1 MVIDIDDDDYYYY
14 YDDDDGDDGDDD
26 DDDGDDV
33 GRLVATLFFLLAR
46 TRIVRTDFQF
56 YQSSNP
62 NYPRAFCV
70 NGSTGLLE
78 KQHTQSHTHHLFS
91 SLETNLNPNDPKQK
105 MFFSIQSQRQWEIQ
119 GPKIELLGWGI
130 SRCNSLYI
138 LGGFI
143 PVRK

>member
-1 MVIDIDDDDYYYY
+1 MMMIIIID
-14 YDDDDGDDGDDD
+14 DDDDGDDGDDD

-78 KQHTQSHTHHLFS
+78 KQHTQSHTHTPFVLFFRDKS
-91 SLETNLNPNDPKQK
+91 QSKRSKTKNV
-105 MFFSIQSQRQWEIQ
+105 FSIQSQRQWEIQ

>member
-1 MVIDIDDDDYYYY
+1 MVIDIDDD
-14 YDDDDGDDGDDD
+14 DDDDGDDGDDGD

-33 GRLVATLFFLLAR
+33 GRLVATMFFLLAR

-78 KQHTQSHTHHLFS
+78 KQHTQSHTHTIC
-91 SLETNLNPNDPKQK
+91 SLL
-105 MFFSIQSQRQWEIQ
+105 
-119 GPKIELLGWGI
+119 
-130 SRCNSLYI
+130 
-138 LGGFI
+138 
-143 PVRK
+143 